1 MFDPIRA
8 LKVMDS
14 HGVRFVLIGGFAG
27 RFWGSNTITND
38 LDICYARDDRN
49 LKALAEALKELQ
61 ARLRG
66 APKDLLF
73 LLDDKTLRA
82 GDHFTF
88 VTNAGNLDCLGNPS
102 GSRGYLDLIR
112 TATEMVVDSVKIPVA
127 SLDDLIR
134 LKRSSGRPKD
144 LIEIEVLGA
153 LRDEIESSRREN
165 PKSKRPEP

>member
-8 LKVMDS
+8 LKVLDS

-38 LDICYARDDRN
+38 LDICHARDDRN
-49 LKALAEALKELQ
+49 LKALAKALNDLE

-66 APKDLLF
+66 APEDIPF
-73 LLDDKTLRA
+73 LLDDRTLRA

-88 VTNAGNLDCLGNPS
+88 ATSAGNLDCLGNPP
-102 GSRGYLDLIR
+102 GSRGYLDLIQA
-112 TATEMVVDSVKIPVA
+112 ATEMVVDSVRIPVA

-134 LKRSSGRPKD
+134 LKRAAGRPKD
-144 LIEIEVLGA
+144 LVEIEILGA

-165 PKSKRPEP
+165 PKSKRQP